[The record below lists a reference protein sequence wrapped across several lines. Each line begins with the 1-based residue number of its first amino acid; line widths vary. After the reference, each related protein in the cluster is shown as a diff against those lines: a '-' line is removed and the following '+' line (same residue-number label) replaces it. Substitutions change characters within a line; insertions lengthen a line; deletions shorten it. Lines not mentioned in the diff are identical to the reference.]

1 LYKLIQQLLFMLPAE
16 ASHNVALTGMR
27 WNHRL
32 GLDKLVAANII
43 GLAEPKELLG
53 LTFPHRVGLA
63 AGLDKSAEYF
73 DALAALGFG
82 FVEVGTLTP
91 RPQDGNPKPRLFRL
105 KQDEA
110 IINRMGFNNRG
121 IEYGVNNLR
130 RKKGERIVGVNIG
143 KNFDTPVEQAA
154 DDYRLCMR
162 ACYEVADYITVNIS
176 SPNTPGLRSLQHG
189 DELRSLLALL
199 KEEQRKLQERHS
211 CYTPM
216 LVKLAPDLTEA
227 DIKST
232 CEQIMQAEMD
242 GIIATNTTLARTGVS
257 DNPLAAEQG
266 GLSGAPLSI
275 QATEVI
281 TQIRS
286 EVGPQLP
293 LIGVGGIMSA
303 ADAKARL
310 EAGADLL
317 QLYSGF
323 IYHGPELIS
332 DILRAIHDA

>member
-1 LYKLIQQLLFMLPAE
+1 MLPAE

>member
-1 LYKLIQQLLFMLPAE
+1 MLPAE

-211 CYTPM
+211 FYTPM

>member
-1 LYKLIQQLLFMLPAE
+1 MLPAE

-32 GLDKLVAANII
+32 GLDKLVAANIT